1 MGLQSIAMMTRPK
14 LTLADI
20 AKMTGVSTSTVSR
33 ALNDSPLINDETKQ
47 RIQAIARY
55 HNYQIHLGA
64 RNFRLKRSFVV
75 AVVIPIETSDAATLT
90 NPFILEFIG
99 SVGVELRNNGY
110 DLLLIQ
116 DRRINERYVQSGLVD
131 GFIQLGHGD
140 YPILNSLPEGIPLA
154 VWGPPFPGQKY
165 CTVGIDN
172 RALSRV
178 AVEHLLKLGRRR
190 IGLITTHDH
199 NNVTTEANNRLQ
211 GYQEALRNAGLA
223 IDPALIVSTD
233 WNPPAGAEATRRLI
247 EQAADVDAIFV
258 SSGDAMALVVMETL
272 RQLGRSMPSD
282 VAIVGFDGSSVGE
295 TGALPL
301 TTVSQEI
308 RTTGARLLVQSLMQL
323 IEGNKAPTQVIDGKL
338 IVRRSCGAVT

>member
-1 MGLQSIAMMTRPK
+1 MAKPK

-20 AKMTGVSTSTVSR
+20 AKMTGMSTSTVSR

-47 RIQAIARY
+47 RIQAIARD
-55 HNYQIHLGA
+55 HNYHIHLGA
-64 RNFRLKRSFVV
+64 RNFRLKKSFVV

-99 SVGVELRNNGY
+99 SVGFELRNNGY

-116 DRRINERYVQSGLVD
+116 DRKISERYLRSGLVD

-140 YPILNSLPEGIPLA
+140 YPILNSLPDDIPLT
-154 VWGPPFPGQKY
+154 VWGPPFSGQKY

-172 RALSRV
+172 WALSRT
-178 AVEHLLKLGRRR
+178 AVEHLLSLGRRR

-199 NNVTTEANNRLQ
+199 VKVTTEASNRVQ
-211 GYQEALRNAGLA
+211 GYLEALRNAGLPV
-223 IDPALIVSTD
+223 DPALIVSTD
-233 WNPPAGAEATRRLI
+233 WNPSSGVGATRQLI
-247 EQAADVDAIFV
+247 EQAPDLDAIFV

-272 RQLGRSMPSD
+272 RELGRSMPD
-282 VAIVGFDGSSVGE
+282 EVAIVGFDGSTVGE

-308 RTTGARLLVQSLMQL
+308 RVTGAKLLVESLMQL
-323 IEGNKAPTQVIDGKL
+323 IDGKKAPTQVIDGKL
-338 IVRRSCGAVT
+338 VVRRSCGAGT

>member
-1 MGLQSIAMMTRPK
+1 MAKPK

-47 RIQAIARY
+47 RIQSIARD

-64 RNFRLKRSFVV
+64 RNFRLKKSFIV

-99 SVGVELRNNGY
+99 SVGCELRNNGY

-116 DRRINERYVQSGLVD
+116 DRTISERYLRSGLVD

-140 YPILNSLPEGIPLA
+140 YPNLNSVPEDVPLA

-172 RALSRV
+172 WALSRE
-178 AVEHLLKLGRRR
+178 AVEHLLRLGRRR
-190 IGLITTHDH
+190 IALITTHDH
-199 NNVTTEANNRLQ
+199 VKATTEAANRLQ
-211 GYQEALRNAGLA
+211 GYQEALRTAGLQL
-223 IDPALIVSTD
+223 DPALVVSTD
-233 WNPPAGAEATRRLI
+233 WNPAAGVGATQQLLR
-247 EQAADVDAIFV
+247 QAPDADAIFV

-272 RQLGRSMPSD
+272 RELGRSIPED
-282 VAIVGFDGSSVGE
+282 VAIVGFDNSSVGE
-295 TGALPL
+295 TGAVPL

-308 RTTGARLLVQSLMQL
+308 RGLGAKLLVESLMQL
-323 IEGNKAPTQVIDGKL
+323 IDGKKAATQVIEGKI
-338 IVRRSCGAVT
+338 IVRRSCGAAL

>member
-1 MGLQSIAMMTRPK
+1 MTMRPK
-14 LTLADI
+14 YTLADI
-20 AKMTGVSTSTVSR
+20 AKMTGTSPSTVSR
-33 ALNDSPLINDETKQ
+33 ALNNSPLINDETKQ
-47 RIQAIARY
+47 RIQAIARD

-99 SVGVELRNNGY
+99 SVGVELRNNSY

-116 DRRINERYVQSGLVD
+116 DRTINERYLRSGLVD

-140 YPILNSLPEGIPLA
+140 YPILNSLPDDIPLA

-165 CTVGIDN
+165 CTIGIDN
-172 RALSRV
+172 WGLSRE
-178 AVEHLLKLGRRR
+178 AVEHLLRLGRRR

-199 NNVTTEANNRLQ
+199 DKTTNEANNRLQ
-211 GYQEALRNAGLA
+211 GYQEALQNAGLPV
-223 IDPALIVSTD
+223 DPALIVSTD
-233 WNPPAGAEATRRLI
+233 WNPSSGLEATHRLI
-247 EQAADVDAIFV
+247 EQAPDLDAIFV

-272 RQLGRSMPSD
+272 RQLGRSMPDD

-308 RTTGARLLVQSLMQL
+308 RATGAKLLVESLMQL
-323 IEGNKAPTQVIDGKL
+323 IDGNKAPTQVIDGKL
-338 IVRRSCGAVT
+338 IVRRSCGALP

>member
-1 MGLQSIAMMTRPK
+1 MKPK
-14 LTLADI
+14 LTLVDI
-20 AKMTGVSTSTVSR
+20 AKMTGMSTSTVSR
-33 ALNDSPLINDETKQ
+33 ALNNSPLINDETKQ
-47 RIQAIARY
+47 RIQAIARD

-64 RNFRLKRSFVV
+64 RNFRLKKSFVV

-99 SVGVELRNNGY
+99 SVGFELRNNGY

-116 DRRINERYVQSGLVD
+116 DRKINERYLRSGLVD
-131 GFIQLGHGD
+131 GFIQLGHGE
-140 YPILNSLPEGIPLA
+140 YPILNSLPDNVPLA
-154 VWGPPFPGQKY
+154 VWGPPFPGQRY

-172 RALSRV
+172 WALSRE
-178 AVEHLLKLGRRR
+178 AVEHLMRLGRRR

-199 NNVTTEANNRLQ
+199 VKGTTEASNRLQ
-211 GYQEALRNAGLA
+211 GYQEALSNAGFP

-233 WNPPAGAEATRRLI
+233 WNPSSGVGATHQLI
-247 EQAADVDAIFV
+247 EQAPDVDAIFV

-272 RQLGRSMPSD
+272 RELGRAMPED

-295 TGALPL
+295 TGAMPL

-308 RTTGARLLVQSLMQL
+308 RGTGAKLLVESLMQL
-323 IEGNKAPTQVIDGKL
+323 IDGKKAPTQVIEGRL
-338 IVRRSCGAVT
+338 IVRRSCGAVM

>member
-1 MGLQSIAMMTRPK
+1 MTMRPK
-14 LTLADI
+14 YTLADI
-20 AKMTGVSTSTVSR
+20 AKMTGTSTSTVSR
-33 ALNDSPLINDETKQ
+33 ALNNSPLINDETKQ
-47 RIQAIARY
+47 RIQAIARD

-99 SVGVELRNNGY
+99 SVGVELRNNSY

-116 DRRINERYVQSGLVD
+116 DRTINERYLRSGLVD

-140 YPILNSLPEGIPLA
+140 YPILNSLPDDIPLA

-165 CTVGIDN
+165 CTIGIDN
-172 RALSRV
+172 WGLSRE
-178 AVEHLLKLGRRR
+178 AVEHLLRLGRRR

-199 NNVTTEANNRLQ
+199 DKTTNEANNRLQ
-211 GYQEALRNAGLA
+211 GYREALQNAGLPV
-223 IDPALIVSTD
+223 DPALIVSTD
-233 WNPPAGAEATRRLI
+233 WNPSSGLEATHRLI
-247 EQAADVDAIFV
+247 EQAPDVDAIFV

-272 RQLGRSMPSD
+272 RQLGRSMPDD

-308 RTTGARLLVQSLMQL
+308 RATGAKLLVESLMQL
-323 IEGNKAPTQVIDGKL
+323 IDGNKAPTQVIDGKL
-338 IVRRSCGAVT
+338 IVRRSCGALP